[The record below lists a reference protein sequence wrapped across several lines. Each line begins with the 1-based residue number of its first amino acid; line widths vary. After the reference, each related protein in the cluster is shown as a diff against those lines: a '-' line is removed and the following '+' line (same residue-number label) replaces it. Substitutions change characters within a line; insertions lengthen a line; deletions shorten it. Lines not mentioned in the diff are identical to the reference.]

1 MRGERILR
9 VLKICNTACL
19 VKLFGFCLT
28 KACEEQLR
36 LKSILDQ
43 AYKAYSKRLTIFKGS
58 RGGPTLCKNLCFPTT
73 DIMLCTAKTITIEV
87 GAQTLLSIRVSQNIQ
102 AMHEKVNY
110 SKINRT
116 NIKFLT
122 SQQTYLDTTIEDK

>member
-43 AYKAYSKRLTIFKGS
+43 AYKAYSNRLTIIKGS
-58 RGGPTLCKNLCFPTT
+58 QGGTHTLQEPVLPNNRYY
-73 DIMLCTAKTITIEV
+73 V
-87 GAQTLLSIRVSQNIQ
+87 V
-102 AMHEKVNY
+102 Y
-110 SKINRT
+110 SKN
-116 NIKFLT
+116 
-122 SQQTYLDTTIEDK
+122 YHD